1 MGELTVGVRELRN
14 NLSTYLRRV
23 KAGEV
28 VTITEH
34 GQEVGH
40 IMPPEAS
47 LEERM
52 KVLAAAGV
60 IEWNGEKLKPFTPEA
75 VNRSDT
81 LLSDIVVALRE

>member
-34 GQEVGH
+34 GQEVGR
-40 IMPPEAS
+40 IMPPEVS
-47 LEERM
+47 VEERM
-52 KVLAAAGV
+52 MQMVRSGQA
-60 IEWNGEKLKPFTPEA
+60 EWNGQKLKPRIPSVRNTGDSLI
-75 VNRSDT
+75 SD
-81 LLSDIVVALRE
+81 LLVDLRE